1 MGATPA
7 EQTKSLL
14 GREKPVDV
22 QPGSIWLWL
31 ALLVASVFR
40 QWAYSVL
47 ASLYALSP
55 SDYDDK
61 TSVRGATSLSSDEY
75 AGIVYA
81 YTIVAVTAMGASG
94 ACTTLFG
101 ARRTAVA
108 GLGLQVAGCVTC
120 GLSYGV
126 VQLAAGT
133 LVLSS
138 GFGVFLTP
146 AYSLVFGIERS
157 GTRRVLATTTVQA
170 AGNLGAAAASLS
182 IVLAESFVGWRGTYF
197 VIAAGLAAS
206 ALLMVAAPDG
216 GPRPPP
222 TRAKPVSALF
232 GELRSAFGWI
242 VEGRRFFG
250 GALAASMACGVAG
263 TLEGTWIATYFL
275 DNYPYYSDLYSY
287 LTAFVITVGIGVGF
301 LLVAGYVV
309 DRVVVAAPFGEPTLL
324 VVPAVALCLGAPCKL
339 VAVIVNDDF
348 PLAFVGEAL
357 GKAFDAF
364 NEAPLYVALQLAS
377 PKRHRPTVVGLYL
390 FLYWVGAAS
399 LAEIVNTCLGLN
411 MYQVLFVACSAQF
424 AGGVCYGLVGCLEYP
439 DARVRADD
447 ATHAEGEDAEEDEPA

>member
-133 LVLSS
+133 LVLSG

-182 IVLAESFVGWRGTYF
+182 IVLAESFVGVTPCAPWKRRRWSQSSAATVAGCRCSSCSHAKHRGRTARRGSRRCSHRWRGS
-197 VIAAGLAAS
+197 G
-206 ALLMVAAPDG
+206 
-216 GPRPPP
+216 
-222 TRAKPVSALF
+222 
-232 GELRSAFGWI
+232 
-242 VEGRRFFG
+242 
-250 GALAASMACGVAG
+250 
-263 TLEGTWIATYFL
+263 
-275 DNYPYYSDLYSY
+275 
-287 LTAFVITVGIGVGF
+287 
-301 LLVAGYVV
+301 
-309 DRVVVAAPFGEPTLL
+309 
-324 VVPAVALCLGAPCKL
+324 
-339 VAVIVNDDF
+339 
-348 PLAFVGEAL
+348 
-357 GKAFDAF
+357 
-364 NEAPLYVALQLAS
+364 
-377 PKRHRPTVVGLYL
+377 
-390 FLYWVGAAS
+390 
-399 LAEIVNTCLGLN
+399 
-411 MYQVLFVACSAQF
+411 
-424 AGGVCYGLVGCLEYP
+424 
-439 DARVRADD
+439 
-447 ATHAEGEDAEEDEPA
+447 

>member
-22 QPGSIWLWL
+22 QPGSVWLWL

-126 VQLAAGT
+126 V
-133 LVLSS
+133 SS
-138 GFGVFLTP
+138 RR
-146 AYSLVFGIERS
+146 ARS
-157 GTRRVLATTTVQA
+157 CSR
-170 AGNLGAAAASLS
+170 
-182 IVLAESFVGWRGTYF
+182 
-197 VIAAGLAAS
+197 AAS
-206 ALLMVAAPDG
+206 ASSSRPRTRWSSASS
-216 GPRPPP
+216 GPAR
-222 TRAKPVSALF
+222 
-232 GELRSAFGWI
+232 G
-242 VEGRRFFG
+242 
-250 GALAASMACGVAG
+250 
-263 TLEGTWIATYFL
+263 
-275 DNYPYYSDLYSY
+275 
-287 LTAFVITVGIGVGF
+287 
-301 LLVAGYVV
+301 
-309 DRVVVAAPFGEPTLL
+309 
-324 VVPAVALCLGAPCKL
+324 
-339 VAVIVNDDF
+339 
-348 PLAFVGEAL
+348 
-357 GKAFDAF
+357 
-364 NEAPLYVALQLAS
+364 
-377 PKRHRPTVVGLYL
+377 
-390 FLYWVGAAS
+390 
-399 LAEIVNTCLGLN
+399 
-411 MYQVLFVACSAQF
+411 ACSRRRR
-424 AGGVCYGLVGCLEYP
+424 CRP
-439 DARVRADD
+439 RATS
-447 ATHAEGEDAEEDEPA
+447 APPRRR

>member
-133 LVLSS
+133 LVLSG

-170 AGNLGAAAASLS
+170 AGNLGAAAASA
-182 IVLAESFVGWRGTYF
+182 IARRGPQ
-197 VIAAGLAAS
+197 S
-206 ALLMVAAPDG
+206 PCALL
-216 GPRPPP
+216 R
-222 TRAKPVSALF
+222 
-232 GELRSAFGWI
+232 RST
-242 VEGRRFFG
+242 
-250 GALAASMACGVAG
+250 S
-263 TLEGTWIATYFL
+263 
-275 DNYPYYSDLYSY
+275 
-287 LTAFVITVGIGVGF
+287 
-301 LLVAGYVV
+301 
-309 DRVVVAAPFGEPTLL
+309 
-324 VVPAVALCLGAPCKL
+324 
-339 VAVIVNDDF
+339 
-348 PLAFVGEAL
+348 
-357 GKAFDAF
+357 
-364 NEAPLYVALQLAS
+364 
-377 PKRHRPTVVGLYL
+377 
-390 FLYWVGAAS
+390 
-399 LAEIVNTCLGLN
+399 
-411 MYQVLFVACSAQF
+411 F
-424 AGGVCYGLVGCLEYP
+424 AGSL
-439 DARVRADD
+439 
-447 ATHAEGEDAEEDEPA
+447 